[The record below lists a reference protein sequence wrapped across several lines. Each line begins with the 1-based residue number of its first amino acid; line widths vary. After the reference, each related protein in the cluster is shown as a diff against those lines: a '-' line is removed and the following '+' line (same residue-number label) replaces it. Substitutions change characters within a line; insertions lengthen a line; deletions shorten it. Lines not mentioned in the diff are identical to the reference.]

1 MVKMCLSQKLMKKY
15 QSFVIL
21 SMMTIKMIQ
30 DMVLNNLLGQFLN
43 ISSKNFRIFKTFN
56 SEVSYIEAWLTD
68 QNSKPLETEDKIST
82 TIVLN

>member
-1 MVKMCLSQKLMKKY
+1 MVKMCLIQKLMKKY

-21 SMMTIKMIQ
+21 SMITIKMIQ

-82 TIVLN
+82 TLVLN

>member
-1 MVKMCLSQKLMKKY
+1 MVKMCLIQKLMKKY

-68 QNSKPLETEDKIST
+68 QNSKPLEKEDKIST
-82 TIVLN
+82 TLVLN

>member
-1 MVKMCLSQKLMKKY
+1 
-15 QSFVIL
+15 
-21 SMMTIKMIQ
+21 MMTIKMIQ

-68 QNSKPLETEDKIST
+68 QNSKPLEKEDKIST
-82 TIVLN
+82 TLVLN

>member
-1 MVKMCLSQKLMKKY
+1 
-15 QSFVIL
+15 
-21 SMMTIKMIQ
+21 MTIKMIQ

-43 ISSKNFRIFKTFN
+43 ISSKYFRIFKTFN

-82 TIVLN
+82 TLVLN